1 MVENDYQEFLARK
14 LQDDSGH
21 GFEPLWMPDWLFG
34 FQKHLV
40 AWNLAMGRSATFA
53 DCGLGKT
60 PMELVWSE
68 NVVRKTNK
76 PVLILTPLAVAQQTV
91 REAVKFD
98 IDCRRSSG
106 KIDRG
111 SRVIV
116 TNYERL
122 HHFNPSDFGG
132 VACDESSAI
141 KAFDGQRRAQVTEFL
156 RTIPFRLLGTATAA
170 PNDFTELG
178 TSSEALGGLGLVDM
192 LTRFFVNDQNNVS
205 TRRAWAHQGGG
216 TPKWRFKGHAE
227 SPFWRWVC
235 SWARACRK
243 PSDLGFSD
251 EGFVLPRLIEN
262 AHVVEAKTLAPGM
275 LFPMAAV
282 GMREEKEERRRTLR
296 ERCEKVASLVDH
308 REPAV
313 VWCHLNPEGDLL
325 ERMIPGSVQVK
336 GTTSDEDREAAYDG
350 FADGYVRVLILKPKI
365 GAWGLNWQHCA
376 HVVTFASHSF
386 EQYYQAVRRCWRFGQ
401 TREVVVDEVLTEGEV
416 GVLENRRRKAVAAD
430 RMFNELVN
438 HMNAASG
445 IIRGRSF
452 SLPVEVPS
460 WL

>member
-1 MVENDYQEFLARK
+1 MASSYDLFLAKK

-21 GFEPLWMPDWLFG
+21 GFEPLWMPSWLFH
-34 FQKHLV
+34 FQEALV

-68 NVVRKTNK
+68 NIVRYTNK
-76 PVLILTPLAVAQQTV
+76 PVLIVAPLAVAPQTV
-91 REAVKFD
+91 REAAKFD
-98 IDCRRSSG
+98 IDCRRSLAGEMSPG
-106 KIDRG
+106 ARI
-111 SRVIV
+111 VV

-122 HHFNPSDFGG
+122 HHFDPSMFGG

-141 KAFDGQRRAQVTEFL
+141 KAFDGQRRALVTEFL
-156 RTIPFRLLGTATAA
+156 RTVPFRLLSTATAA

-205 TRRAWAHQGGG
+205 TRRAWAGQGGG

-243 PSDLGFSD
+243 PSDLGFPD
-251 EGFVLPRLIEN
+251 DGFILPRLVEN

-275 LFPMAAV
+275 LFAMPAL
-282 GMREEKEERRRTLR
+282 GMREEREERRRTLR
-296 ERCEKVASLVDH
+296 ERCEKVAELVDH
-308 REPAV
+308 DRPAV
-313 VWCHLNPEGDLL
+313 VWCHLNTEGDLL
-325 ERMIPGSVQVK
+325 ERMIPGAAQIK
-336 GTTSDEDREAAYDG
+336 GATPDEEREASYEA
-350 FADGYVRVLILKPKI
+350 FAGGELRVLILKPKI

-386 EQYYQAVRRCWRFGQ
+386 EQYYQEVRRCWRFGQ

-416 GVLENRRRKAVAAD
+416 GVLENRRSKAAAAD
-430 RMFNELVN
+430 RMFTALVD
-438 HMNAASG
+438 HMNAASQVR
-445 IIRGRSF
+445 RGRTF
-452 SLPVEVPS
+452 SLPVEVPT